1 MDRKWVVW
9 ASRLFCIGC
18 VVFLGGLAFRYL
30 SPLIWVLGIGLGVAA
45 VVNPL
50 AKRTAA
56 RLRIP
61 RKLCAVCYVILLLGL
76 LGGIL
81 YYGVLRLWREICSL
95 GAWLSE
101 NPDWMEEQ
109 IGRFS
114 GWLGEIAEGLPFLE
128 KGAGE
133 GIRDWLNTILDV
145 WKTRLGEWVGN
156 LLRRTP
162 EAILT
167 VVVTLLTCF
176 YISVD
181 GERIRGE
188 LLGMLPTSAQESWK
202 EISLRL
208 RRGIRGYIR
217 AYGILMALTFLEV
230 WIGLTVLGQKY
241 SFLMAAVIAAVD
253 ILPVLGAGTVLVP
266 WAIFSFL
273 FHESSLGIGLLILY
287 GIITII
293 RQVVE
298 PHLIGGSI
306 GVHPLLVLLCAF
318 GASLAFGI
326 GGMLLGPLFAVVI
339 RELVVARF
347 RDTFR

>member
-1 MDRKWVVW
+1 MEQKWIAW

-18 VVFLGGLAFRYL
+18 VIFLGVLAFRYL

-45 VVNPL
+45 IVNPL
-50 AKRTAA
+50 AKKTAA

-81 YYGVLRLWREICSL
+81 YYGVLRLWRELCSL
-95 GAWLSE
+95 GTWLGE
-101 NPDWMEEQ
+101 NPHWVEEQ

-114 GWLGEIAEGLPFLE
+114 GWLGGIAERLPFLE

-133 GIRDWLNTILDV
+133 GIRDWVNAMLDF
-145 WKTRLGEWVGN
+145 WKAELGEWVGN

-167 VVVTLLTCF
+167 VVVTLLACF
-176 YISVD
+176 YLSVD
-181 GERIRGE
+181 GERIRRD
-188 LLGMLPTSAQESWK
+188 LLGMLPTSVQKSW
-202 EISLRL
+202 EELSLRL
-208 RRGIRGYIR
+208 RRGIRRYIR
-217 AYGILMALTFLEV
+217 AYGILMALTFFEV

-241 SFLMAAVIAAVD
+241 SFLMAVIIAAVD

-266 WAIFSFL
+266 WAVFSFL
-273 FHESSLGIGLLILY
+273 FHEGSLGVGLLILY

-293 RQVVE
+293 RQIVE

-306 GVHPLLVLLCAF
+306 GVHPLLVLFCAF
-318 GASLAFGI
+318 GASLLFGI

-339 RELVVARF
+339 RELVAVRL
-347 RDTFR
+347 RDHSR

>member
-1 MDRKWVVW
+1 MEQKWVIW
-9 ASRLFCIGC
+9 ASRLFCIGGGILL
-18 VVFLGGLAFRYL
+18 VVIAFRYL
-30 SPLIWVLGIGLGVAA
+30 SALIWVFGIGLCVAA

-61 RKLCAVCYVILLLGL
+61 RKLCAVCYVILLLAL

-81 YYGVLRLWREICSL
+81 YYGVLRLWREVCSL
-95 GAWLSE
+95 GAWLGE
-101 NPDWMEEQ
+101 NPHWMEEQ

-114 GWLGEIAEGLPFLE
+114 GWLRGIAERLPFLE
-128 KGAGE
+128 KSAGE
-133 GIRDWLNTILDV
+133 EIRDWINGALDA
-145 WKTRLGEWVGN
+145 WKNRLGEWVGN
-156 LLRRTP
+156 FLRHTP

-167 VVVTLLTCF
+167 VVVTLLACF
-176 YISVD
+176 YLSVD
-181 GERIRGE
+181 GEKIRGE
-188 LLGMLPTSAQESWK
+188 LLRLLPSSTQKSW
-202 EISLRL
+202 EELSLRL
-208 RRGIRGYIR
+208 RRGIRGYVR

-241 SFLMAAVIAAVD
+241 SFLMAAIIAAVD

-273 FHESSLGIGLLILY
+273 FHESSLGVGLLILY
-287 GIITII
+287 GIITIV
-293 RQVVE
+293 RQIVE

-318 GASLAFGI
+318 GASLLLGI
-326 GGMLLGPLFAVVI
+326 GGMLLGPLLAVVI
-339 RELVVARF
+339 RELVTARF
-347 RDTFR
+347 RDHSR